1 MKTAAPD
8 RWSDLRP
15 RVLSAAVMIL
25 VGAVDVW
32 LGGWPMLVSIA
43 ILIAVM
49 IWELALLSD
58 PDAPKR
64 ALVMGIAAA
73 ILLFLNEALPA
84 WTAWLLIPILPL
96 TFLATKHRERR
107 AILALA
113 ALAIMVA
120 GKGLFELRMG
130 DGIAAI
136 LWLIGVVVVSDISG
150 YFIGRSLGGPKF
162 WPSISPKKTWSGTV
176 AGWIGAAIVGA
187 LFAALGHGTMM
198 LILLSPLIA
207 FAGQMGDI
215 GESWLKRRAG
225 VKDSSHL
232 IPGHG
237 GFLDRF
243 DALIAA
249 TVAAVLLNLILPIWA

>member
-1 MKTAAPD
+1 MKPAVPD

-15 RVLSAAVMIL
+15 RVISAAVMVTI
-25 VGAVDVW
+25 GAVDVW
-32 LGGWPMLVSIA
+32 LGGWPLLISIA
-43 ILIAVM
+43 IMIGVM
-49 IWELALLSD
+49 IWELALLSE

-64 ALVMGIAAA
+64 ALIMGIAAA
-73 ILLFLNEALPA
+73 ILLFFDEGWPA
-84 WTAWLLIPILPL
+84 WTGWLLIPILPL
-96 TFLATKHRERR
+96 MFLATKHRERR

-120 GKGLFELRMG
+120 GKGLLEMRSD
-130 DGIAAI
+130 DGIYAI
-136 LWLIGVVVVSDISG
+136 LWLIGVVIVSDISG
-150 YFIGRSLGGPKF
+150 YFVGKTLGGPKF
-162 WPSISPKKTWSGTV
+162 WPSISPKKTWSGTL
-176 AGWIGAAIVGA
+176 AGWGGATLVGVV
-187 LFAALGHGTMM
+187 FVGLGHGTMI

-243 DALIAA
+243 DALIGA
-249 TVAAVLLNLILPIWA
+249 TVAVVLLDLILPIWA

>member
-1 MKTAAPD
+1 MKPAVAD

-15 RVLSAAVMIL
+15 RVISATVMVSI
-25 VGAVDVW
+25 GAFDVW
-32 LGGWPMLVSIA
+32 LGGWPLLISIA
-43 ILIAVM
+43 IMIGVM
-49 IWELALLSD
+49 IWELALLSE

-64 ALVMGIAAA
+64 ALIMGIAAA
-73 ILLFLNEALPA
+73 ILLFFDEGWPA
-84 WTAWLLIPILPL
+84 WTGWLLIPILPL
-96 TFLATKHRERR
+96 MFLATKHRERR

-120 GKGLFELRMG
+120 GKGLFEMRSD
-130 DGIAAI
+130 DGIYAI

-150 YFIGRSLGGPKF
+150 YFVGKTLGGPKF
-162 WPSISPKKTWSGTV
+162 WPSISPKKTWSGTL
-176 AGWIGAAIVGA
+176 AGWVGAMIVGVV
-187 LFAALGHGTMM
+187 FVVLGHGTVI
-198 LILLSPLIA
+198 LIGLSPLIA

-243 DALIAA
+243 DALIGA
-249 TVAAVLLNLILPIWA
+249 TVAVVLLDLILPIWA

>member
-1 MKTAAPD
+1 MNTAAPD

-15 RVLSAAVMIL
+15 RVISAAVMVS

-32 LGGWPMLVSIA
+32 LGGWPLLISIS
-43 ILIAVM
+43 ILIGVM
-49 IWELALLSD
+49 IWELALLSE
-58 PDAPKR
+58 PQASGR
-64 ALVMGIAAA
+64 ALIMGMAAGL
-73 ILLFLNEALPA
+73 LLFFDQG
-84 WTAWLLIPILPL
+84 WTGWLLILPL
-96 TFLATKHRERR
+96 LFLATKHRERR

-120 GKGLFELRMG
+120 GKGLIEMRTQH
-130 DGIAAI
+130 GISAI
-136 LWLIGVVVVSDISG
+136 LWLIGVVVVSDIAG
-150 YFIGRSLGGPKF
+150 YFIGRIFGGPKF

-176 AGWIGAAIVGA
+176 AGWIGAVIVGTV
-187 LFAALGHGTMM
+187 FAVMGHGSLL

-243 DALIAA
+243 DALIGA
-249 TVAAVLLNLILPIWA
+249 TVAVVLLDLILPFWV

>member
-1 MKTAAPD
+1 MKNTPPD

-15 RVLSAAVMIL
+15 RVISAAVMVA
-25 VGAVDVW
+25 VGSVDVW
-32 LGGWPMLVSIA
+32 LGGWPLLISIA
-43 ILIAVM
+43 VLMGVM
-49 IWELALLSD
+49 IWELALLSE
-58 PDAPKR
+58 PDAPNR
-64 ALVMGIAAA
+64 AIVMGIAAA
-73 ILLFLNEALPA
+73 ILLFFDEGWPA
-84 WTAWLLIPILPL
+84 WTGWLLIPILPL
-96 TFLATKHRERR
+96 MFLATKHRERR

-120 GKGLFELRMG
+120 GKGLFEMRLTE
-130 DGIAAI
+130 GIAAI
-136 LWLIGVVVVSDISG
+136 LWLIGVVIVSDILG
-150 YFIGRSLGGPKF
+150 YFIGRTVGGPKF
-162 WPSISPKKTWSGTV
+162 WPSISPKKTWSGTL
-176 AGWIGAAIVGA
+176 AGWIGAALVGGV
-187 LFAALGHGTMM
+187 FASLGHGSML

-243 DALIAA
+243 DALIGA
-249 TVAAVLLNLILPIWA
+249 TVAVVLLDLFLPFWV

>member
-1 MKTAAPD
+1 MKNTAPD

-15 RVLSAAVMIL
+15 RVISAAVMVS

-32 LGGWPMLVSIA
+32 LGGWPLLISIA
-43 ILIAVM
+43 VLIGVM
-49 IWELALLSD
+49 IWELALLSE
-58 PDAPKR
+58 PDAPNR
-64 ALVMGIAAA
+64 AIVMGIAAA
-73 ILLFLNEALPA
+73 ILLFFDEGWPV
-84 WTAWLLIPILPL
+84 WTGWLLIPILPL
-96 TFLATKHRERR
+96 LFLATKHRERR
-107 AILALA
+107 AILAVS

-120 GKGLFELRMG
+120 GKGLFEMRAQ

-136 LWLIGVVVVSDISG
+136 MWLIGVVVVSDISG
-150 YFIGRSLGGPKF
+150 YFIGRTLGGPKF
-162 WPSISPKKTWSGTV
+162 WPTISPKKTWSGTL

-187 LFAALGHGTMM
+187 VFAALGHGNLL

-207 FAGQMGDI
+207 LAGQMGDI

-243 DALIAA
+243 DALIGA
-249 TVAAVLLNLILPIWA
+249 TVAVVLLDLFLPFWV

>member
-15 RVLSAAVMIL
+15 RVISAAVMIA
-25 VGAVDVW
+25 VGTVDVW
-32 LGGWPMLVSIA
+32 LGGWPLLISIA
-43 ILIAVM
+43 VLIGVM
-49 IWELALLSD
+49 IWELARLSD
-58 PDAPKR
+58 PDAPNR
-64 ALVMGIAAA
+64 AIMMGIAAA
-73 ILLFLNEALPA
+73 LLLFFDEGWPA
-84 WTAWLLIPILPL
+84 WTGWLLIPILPL
-96 TFLATKHRERR
+96 MFLATKHRERR

-120 GKGLFELRMG
+120 GKGLFEMRAH
-130 DGIAAI
+130 DGIDAI

-150 YFIGRSLGGPKF
+150 YFIGRTMGGPKF
-162 WPSISPKKTWSGTV
+162 WPSISPKKTWSGTL

-187 LFAALGHGTMM
+187 VFTAMGHGNVL

-243 DALIAA
+243 DALIGA
-249 TVAAVLLNLILPIWA
+249 TVAVVLLDLFLPFWV